1 MNFESC
7 RRNQRAQGTANAN
20 RRVNMK
26 TIIFID
32 KKWQSSVTACVR
44 VYYEDGSRQHYLQ
57 GRYGGSA
64 LTETDYDEAKP
75 YRAGA
80 WKRYRQLPEKQ
91 GLRVEVIPLDEVIA
105 LEPETITKSEVV
117 K

>member
-1 MNFESC
+1 
-7 RRNQRAQGTANAN
+7 
-20 RRVNMK
+20 MK
-26 TIIFID
+26 KLLFID
-32 KKWQSSVTACVR
+32 KKWKSSVTACVR
-44 VYYEDGSRQHYLQ
+44 IHYEDGSLRHYLQ

-64 LTETDYDEAKP
+64 LTKSNYDEAKP

-91 GLRVEVIPLDEVIA
+91 GLRVEVIRLDEVNA
-105 LEPETITKSEVV
+105 LESGTITKSEVG

>member
-1 MNFESC
+1 
-7 RRNQRAQGTANAN
+7 
-20 RRVNMK
+20 MK
-26 TIIFID
+26 KILFID

-44 VYYEDGSRQHYLQ
+44 VHYEDGSLRHYLQ

-64 LTETDYDEAKP
+64 LTKSDYDEAKP

-80 WKRYRQLPEKQ
+80 WTRYRQVPEKL
-91 GLRVEVIPLDEVIA
+91 GLGFEVIRLDEINA
-105 LEPETITKSEVV
+105 LVSETITKSEVA